1 MNSTENIDSDVRVL
15 RVNASFKVSKVSSSH
30 KPDNFVAKLKLHV
43 LMEMIKRKMPFFKPE
58 IFFASGICDTKGN
71 KILLL
76 KHKASSAYG

>member
-43 LMEMIKRKMPFFKPE
+43 LMEIIKRKMPVFKP
-58 IFFASGICDTKGN
+58 
-71 KILLL
+71 
-76 KHKASSAYG
+76 